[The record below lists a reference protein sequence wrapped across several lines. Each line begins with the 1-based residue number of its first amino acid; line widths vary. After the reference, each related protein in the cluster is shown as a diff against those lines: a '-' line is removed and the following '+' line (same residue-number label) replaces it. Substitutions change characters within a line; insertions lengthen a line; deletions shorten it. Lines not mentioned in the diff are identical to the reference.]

1 MADAAVAADLH
12 QSLDVERHVAAQIA
26 LHVKVFVDVF
36 AQLDLVVLGQVLDTG
51 VRADARGGENL
62 LCGFTADAVDIGQ
75 TNFDSLLFRQVNTS
89 YTRHVFVAP
98 PLSRYAKHLAL
109 TLFVL
114 RVLADYH
121 YAALAF
127 NDFAFLANGFYGR
140 SYFHDY
146 YLLVP

>member
-1 MADAAVAADLH
+1 M
-12 QSLDVERHVAAQIA
+12 
-26 LHVKVFVDVF
+26 
-36 AQLDLVVLGQVLDTG
+36 
-51 VRADARGGENL
+51 
-62 LCGFTADAVDIGQ
+62 
-75 TNFDSLLFRQVNTS
+75 
-89 YTRHVFVAP
+89 
-98 PLSRYAKHLAL
+98 
-109 TLFVL
+109 L